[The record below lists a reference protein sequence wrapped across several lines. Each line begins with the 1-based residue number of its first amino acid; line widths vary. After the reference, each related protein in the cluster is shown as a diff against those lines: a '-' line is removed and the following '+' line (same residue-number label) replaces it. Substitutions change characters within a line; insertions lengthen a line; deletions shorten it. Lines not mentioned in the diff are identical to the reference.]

1 MEEFPEIYQWFEN
14 SHRPQQVAVEV
25 EIRSEGEMNN
35 FSVDIPEATT
45 TVMGSQIAQGYS
57 FSNTNSPIME
67 QTEAA
72 LTNECTRLTYSH
84 AAAGSPAD
92 LEAPLLQIPSPAA
105 TAVEILGSDSFYSV
119 DGGLLSIADTLNIL
133 HELDQ
138 RNYEHVPE
146 LEQLKQENLCQMSD
160 FTACRSGDLCKFVR
174 LMLDLD
180 SLPRNV
186 VPKSVRI
193 LIIKQT
199 PKGHV
204 RTLENVTLDELNIL
218 QQLNPRDQVI
228 YIQKIKEQRRLEQQE
243 MTSVRGINE
252 PLKVQLSARTSVCN
266 LPTPSPSPPS
276 VPSPPSQPLIIN
288 HQPVTR
294 HEHTGTGMIDQ
305 LCPSNNSPAVYTAIN
320 SFNSST
326 ATTAGGGGGYNNVAG
341 SGGEQ
346 TQCKDCSAMFKDP
359 KQLIKHKRNH
369 HQIYKCKEC
378 GEQATGYYKMASH
391 SKKVHSKE
399 PLYFCECGRN
409 FGEKKGMTKH
419 QNSCIVIN
427 KM

>member
-1 MEEFPEIYQWFEN
+1 MMTEEFPEICQWFEN

-25 EIRSEGEMNN
+25 EIRSEVEMNN
-35 FSVDIPEATT
+35 FSVDIPEVSVISA
-45 TVMGSQIAQGYS
+45 QIAEGYS
-57 FSNTNSPIME
+57 FTDANSPTME

-72 LTNECTRLTYSH
+72 LTNECTRLTYNY
-84 AAAGSPAD
+84 AASPAD
-92 LEAPLLQIPSPAA
+92 VEAPLLQIPSPAA
-105 TAVEILGSDSFYSV
+105 VEILGSDTFYSV
-119 DGGLLSIADTLNIL
+119 DGGLLSIAETLNIL
-133 HELDQ
+133 HQLDQ
-138 RNYEHVPE
+138 RNYEDVPE
-146 LEQLKQENLCQMSD
+146 LEQLKQENLCQMSE
-160 FTACRSGDLCKFVR
+160 FMACRSGDLCKFVR

-199 PKGHV
+199 PKGQV

-252 PLKVQLSARTSVCN
+252 PLKVQLSSRTSVCN

-276 VPSPPSQPLIIN
+276 VPSPPSQPRIIN
-288 HQPVTR
+288 YQPVTS
-294 HEHTGTGMIDQ
+294 HDYTSSGIIDQ
-305 LCPSNNSPAVYTAIN
+305 LCPSNNSPAVYTAGN
-320 SFNSST
+320 SFNSSSVT
-326 ATTAGGGGGYNNVAG
+326 GSGHKNLAG
-341 SGGEQ
+341 SSGEP

-359 KQLIKHKRNH
+359 KQLLKHRRNH
-369 HQIYKCKEC
+369 HQIYTCKEC
-378 GEQATGYYKMASH
+378 GEQATGYYKMAAH

-399 PLYFCECGRN
+399 PLFFCECGRN

-419 QNSCIVIN
+419 QNSCLLVN
-427 KM
+427 KIQ